1 MRDAP
6 KEKAVEKAIAAE
18 IPEEAISP
26 KNHEAAS
33 DVAAAEECGTALQ
46 EKAVESAIAAETP
59 AKAISPITAVPTVS
73 PTANPTA
80 APTAIPTAVPTANPT
95 AVPAAVPTFIP
106 TAAPP
111 TGLTNLGN
119 TCYMNA
125 GLQLLFHSKLF
136 DFLCTGTAPPIAKH
150 NSRGSKG
157 CITNMVRNLFIT
169 MNGGTTPFKTPLPT
183 LLGDFKGLFEKT
195 HTTFAGY
202 SQQCASEFLMNLI
215 NDLHEDTNMARNTQ
229 GVIPTMPE
237 VTAPP
242 SLSDADLLAASK
254 QSVATIDKS
263 PIYDLFSFQMM
274 TILGCNVC
282 SSTSR
287 SVAPQTELQ
296 LDLGDG
302 SEMTL
307 EECVRTHFSREY
319 LDGSNTWTC
328 STCDN
333 QSRAMKWFRPCSP
346 PPILVIV
353 LKRFGEYGPHGSS
366 DKNQMSVTFGE
377 ELDLTEHFEDD
388 LAVYDLKG
396 IINHESDEITSGH
409 YTADVLGRNN
419 TWYWVND
426 GECVRNESPNFSTAY
441 VLLFHRRDDKVSIPV
456 QVPTPVPEEAISPIT
471 AVPTAN
477 STANPTAAPTA
488 IPTAVPT
495 ANPTA
500 VPTVVP
506 TAVSTAVPPSKEFMI
521 SENVIFTNDSEE
533 PVHAVILEIDTCM
546 NPTVYLILLPD
557 ESQIRTEGKRLRRFD
572 DVLSPEPPSE
582 VFMIDEYVIF
592 NDDSEGDVPVEIV
605 EIDPSVHPTA
615 YVILLPN
622 GSQIRTEGKRLRRL
636 VDVMQS
642 E

>member
-95 AVPAAVPTFIP
+95 AV
-106 TAAPP
+106 
-111 TGLTNLGN
+111 
-119 TCYMNA
+119 
-125 GLQLLFHSKLF
+125 
-136 DFLCTGTAPPIAKH
+136 
-150 NSRGSKG
+150 
-157 CITNMVRNLFIT
+157 
-169 MNGGTTPFKTPLPT
+169 
-183 LLGDFKGLFEKT
+183 
-195 HTTFAGY
+195 
-202 SQQCASEFLMNLI
+202 
-215 NDLHEDTNMARNTQ
+215 
-229 GVIPTMPE
+229 
-237 VTAPP
+237 
-242 SLSDADLLAASK
+242 
-254 QSVATIDKS
+254 
-263 PIYDLFSFQMM
+263 
-274 TILGCNVC
+274 
-282 SSTSR
+282 
-287 SVAPQTELQ
+287 
-296 LDLGDG
+296 
-302 SEMTL
+302 
-307 EECVRTHFSREY
+307 
-319 LDGSNTWTC
+319 
-328 STCDN
+328 
-333 QSRAMKWFRPCSP
+333 
-346 PPILVIV
+346 
-353 LKRFGEYGPHGSS
+353 
-366 DKNQMSVTFGE
+366 
-377 ELDLTEHFEDD
+377 
-388 LAVYDLKG
+388 
-396 IINHESDEITSGH
+396 
-409 YTADVLGRNN
+409 
-419 TWYWVND
+419 
-426 GECVRNESPNFSTAY
+426 
-441 VLLFHRRDDKVSIPV
+441 
-456 QVPTPVPEEAISPIT
+456 
-471 AVPTAN
+471 
-477 STANPTAAPTA
+477 
-488 IPTAVPT
+488 AVPT

>member
-95 AVPAAVPTFIP
+95 AVPTVVPTAVSTAVPIFIP
-106 TAAPP
+106 TAEPP
-111 TGLTNLGN
+111 AELKNLGN

-125 GLQLLFHSKLF
+125 GLQFLFHSSKF
-136 DFLCTGTAPPIAKH
+136 FESVCTSTETDLQVANHNPLGTNGHVIKQ
-150 NSRGSKG
+150 
-157 CITNMVRNLFIT
+157 VRNLFIA
-169 MNGGTTPFKTPLPT
+169 MNGGTALNESLINESLRQFKRS
-183 LLGDFKGLFEKT
+183 FEDR
-195 HTTFAGY
+195 HPSFAGY

-274 TILGCNVC
+274 AILDCNAC
-282 SSTSR
+282 SSVSR
-287 SVAPQTELQ
+287 PVNSEMQLQ
-296 LDLGDG
+296 LDLGVG
-302 SEMTL
+302 SETML
-307 EECVRTHFSREY
+307 EQCIRKHFSREY
-319 LDGSNTWTC
+319 IYNWKC
-328 STCDN
+328 STCN
-333 QSRAMKWFRPCSP
+333 NRSGAMRRFRPHSP

-353 LKRFGEYGPHGSS
+353 LKRFDENSN
-366 DKNQMSVTFGE
+366 KNHIAVRFGE

-419 TWYWVND
+419 TWYWVSD
-426 GECVRNESPNFSTAY
+426 SARRLSSGPNFSTAY
-441 VLLFHRRDDKVSIPV
+441 MLLFHRRHNNPV
-456 QVPTPVPEEAISPIT
+456 QVPTPEPPPEDFFISENVVFTDDSEA
-471 AVPTAN
+471 A
-477 STANPTAAPTA
+477 
-488 IPTAVPT
+488 AVPT
-495 ANPTA
+495 ANPRA
-500 VPTVVP
+500 CG
-506 TAVSTAVPPSKEFMI
+506 
-521 SENVIFTNDSEE
+521 DSR
-533 PVHAVILEIDTCM
+533 
-546 NPTVYLILLPD
+546 N
-557 ESQIRTEGKRLRRFD
+557 
-572 DVLSPEPPSE
+572 
-582 VFMIDEYVIF
+582 
-592 NDDSEGDVPVEIV
+592 
-605 EIDPSVHPTA
+605 
-615 YVILLPN
+615 
-622 GSQIRTEGKRLRRL
+622 
-636 VDVMQS
+636 
-642 E
+642 